1 MASILSR
8 LESWYQSQ
16 CDGDWEHG
24 FGIRIETLDNPGWH
38 VIINIQETS
47 LEDRPEKAVT
57 IDRTETDWLRCY
69 VRDGKYEIA
78 CGALNLEEG
87 IAIFLEWA
95 EQPLV

>member
-1 MASILSR
+1 MISILRR

-24 FGIRIETLDNPGWH
+24 FGIRIETLDNPGWY
-38 VIINIQETS
+38 VKINIQDTS

-57 IDRTETDWLRCY
+57 IDRSETDWLRCY